1 MVEINAIDFMS
12 QRKVVVSQDIR
23 FLENLKSC
31 CVNKMAILI
40 QQHTD
45 KVINY
50 LYVEV
55 DDSSIDESIK

>member
-1 MVEINAIDFMS
+1 MS
-12 QRKVVVSQDIR
+12 QRKVVVSQDIV

-31 CVNKMAILI
+31 CVNKMPILI

-50 LYVEV
+50 YLYVEV
-55 DDSSIDESIK
+55 YGSSIDESIEK